1 MVKKSLFSIAALTCF
16 LTAVVT
22 TSANEKNHSKLPC
35 ISVFSVAGD
44 VADPGDII
52 LDKGKDPTKKKDRD
66 LMPDVTARVN
76 IQAGTIDLELYETGE
91 TTVYIINSRNE
102 VVSEDCFYSDSYL
115 PASVALPLT
124 PGRYWIVIDADYIY
138 AEGVFVR

>member
-22 TSANEKNHSKLPC
+22 TSANVKNHSKLPC
-35 ISVFSVAGD
+35 ISVFSE
-44 VADPGDII
+44 ADPGEII
-52 LDKGKDPTKKKDRD
+52 LDKGKDPTKKKTRD

-76 IQAGTIDLELYETGE
+76 AQAGTIDLELYKTGE

-102 VVSEDCFYSDSYL
+102 VVSEDCFYSGSYL

-138 AEGVFVR
+138 AEGIFVR